1 MMITLPN
8 SISLE
13 DTYMVTKQCFA
24 SLSDSYNPRY
34 DVQNYCLYRKG

>member
-1 MMITLPN
+1 MMITIPN

-24 SLSDSYNPRY
+24 SLSDSYNLRY
-34 DVQNYCLYRKG
+34 DVKSYCIYCKG